1 MSARQ
6 RREERVAHRLEDG
19 VAGKFERGRQRKVRR
34 IEQRIAFRVIPYLR
48 MRSASG
54 DQDIESRRRV
64 IIDVDREIKRVRDST
79 LASAY
84 QSREDRN
91 PMKAYYLCTEK

>member
-19 VAGKFERGRQRKVRR
+19 VIGKFERGRQGKICR
-34 IEQRIAFRVIPYLR
+34 IEQRFAFRVLSYLL

-54 DQDIESRRRV
+54 DQDIESRRRI
-64 IIDVDREIKRVRDST
+64 IIDVDREIKGVRDSA
-79 LASAY
+79 LKGAY
-84 QSREDRN
+84 QQRDGSELSN
-91 PMKAYYLCTEK
+91 ACYLCTEE

>member
-6 RREERVAHRLEDG
+6 RVEERVAHRLEDG
-19 VAGKFERGRQRKVRR
+19 MIGNFERGCQGKVRR
-34 IEQRIAFRVIPYLR
+34 IEERVVLRVIPCLR

-54 DQDIESRRRV
+54 DKDIESRRRV
-64 IIDVDREIKRVRDST
+64 IIDVDREIKGVRDSA

-84 QSREDRN
+84 Q
-91 PMKAYYLCTEK
+91 P